1 MSVAAADLETRP
13 KFPASV
19 FLLTI
24 AQGLAGAIPPIM
36 VSLGGM
42 VGQTLTSNELIVT
55 LPVSM
60 FMIGT
65 CLATIPVAILIRLL
79 GRKPVYCLGAMV
91 SATGGLTCTLGVM
104 QGSFVLFCL
113 GAFLFGLNIAC
124 VQSYRFA
131 ATLLVPDTMRPR
143 AISFVLAGGLVSAVI
158 GPQIVVWTSHVV
170 VGVPFALSFLCQ
182 ALLALSTLPAL
193 LLLRFPAASALPK
206 KSAAA
211 SAPAI
216 SGARVS
222 LKGYVLAVICGAVS
236 YASMSFTMTASPLA
250 MIACGFSVDDAAH
263 GIQWH
268 ILGMFAPSFVTGRL
282 IERYGH
288 LKVMLFGI
296 ALVALGAMIALSGQ
310 ELMHFWA
317 TLILLGVGWNFS
329 YTGSSV
335 MISRSAVGPK
345 AVLLQG
351 IADFSIF
358 AFVAI
363 SSLSA
368 GALIHL
374 IGWEMINWIVL
385 TVVGVSAA
393 IVVHQS
399 LPWAGSAGSGVR

>member
-55 LPVSM
+55 LPISM

-65 CLATIPVAILIRLL
+65 CLATIPVAMLIRLW
-79 GRKPVYCLGAMV
+79 GRKPVYCFGAMV
-91 SATGGLTCTLGVM
+91 ATIGGLTCTLGVM

-143 AISFVLAGGLVSAVI
+143 AISFVLAGGLLSAIV

-170 VGVPFALSFLCQ
+170 IGAPFALSFLSQ
-182 ALLALSTLPAL
+182 ALLALSTLPIL
-193 LLLRFPAASALPK
+193 LLLRLPAGSAVPK
-206 KSAAA
+206 KSVAPPA
-211 SAPAI
+211 SSTAE
-216 SGARVS
+216 GNVS

-250 MIACGFSVDDAAH
+250 MIACGFSVDDAAL

-296 ALVALGAMIALSGQ
+296 ALVALGAIIALSGQ
-310 ELMHFWA
+310 ELAHFWV
-317 TLILLGVGWNFS
+317 TLVLLGVGWNFS

-335 MISRSAVGPK
+335 MIARSAVGPK

-351 IADFSIF
+351 VGDFSIF

-385 TVVGVSAA
+385 TVVVLSAV
-393 IVVHQS
+393 IVIHQS
-399 LPWAGSAGSGVR
+399 MPRAGSVSGSR

>member
-1 MSVAAADLETRP
+1 
-13 KFPASV
+13 
-19 FLLTI
+19 
-24 AQGLAGAIPPIM
+24 M

-42 VGQTLTSNELIVT
+42 VGQTLTSNELLVT

-65 CLATIPVAILIRLL
+65 CAATIPVAMLIRLL
-79 GRKPVYCLGAMV
+79 GRKPVYCIGAMV
-91 SATGGLTCTLGVM
+91 SMIGGLTCTLGVL
-104 QGSFVLFCL
+104 QGSFMLFCL

-131 ATLLVPDTMRPR
+131 ATLLVPETMRPR
-143 AISFVLAGGLVSAVI
+143 AISFVLAGGLVSAVV
-158 GPQIVVWTSHVV
+158 GPQIVVWTSNVV
-170 VGVPFALSFLCQ
+170 MGVPFALSFLCQ
-182 ALLALSTLPAL
+182 AILALSTLPIL
-193 LLLRFPAASALPK
+193 LLLRFPAVSAPEK

-211 SAPAI
+211 AAYASE
-216 SGARVS
+216 SKVS

-268 ILGMFAPSFVTGRL
+268 ILGMFAPSFITGRL
-282 IERYGH
+282 IERFGH
-288 LKVMLFGI
+288 QSVMLFGI
-296 ALVALGAMIALSGQ
+296 VLVAIGAVIALSGQ
-310 ELMHFWA
+310 ELSHFWA

-329 YTGSSV
+329 FTGSSV
-335 MISRSAVGPK
+335 MIARNAIGPR

-358 AFVAI
+358 AFVAV

-374 IGWEMINWIVL
+374 IGWTTINWIVL
-385 TVVGVSAA
+385 AVVTLSAA
-393 IVVHQS
+393 IVAYQS
-399 LPWAGSAGSGVR
+399 MPRASLGSRSH

>member
-1 MSVAAADLETRP
+1 MSVAVVELDARP
-13 KFPASV
+13 KFPVSV

-42 VGQTLTSNELIVT
+42 VGQTLTANELLVT
-55 LPVSM
+55 LPISM

-65 CLATIPVAILIRLL
+65 CTATIPVAMLIRLL
-79 GRKPVYCLGAMV
+79 GRKPVYCIGAVV
-91 SATGGLTCTLGVM
+91 SMIGGLTCTLGVL
-104 QGSFVLFCL
+104 QNSFLLFCL

-131 ATLLVPDTMRPR
+131 ATLLVRETMRPR
-143 AISFVLAGGLVSAVI
+143 AISFVLAGGLVSAVV
-158 GPQIVVWTSHVV
+158 GPQIVVWTSNVV
-170 VGVPFALSFLCQ
+170 IGAPFALSFLCQ

-193 LLLRFPAASALPK
+193 LLLRFPAM
-206 KSAAA
+206 
-211 SAPAI
+211 SAPLRK
-216 SGARVS
+216 GAVTSAPPSDTKVS
-222 LKGYVLAVICGAVS
+222 LKDYVLAVICGAVS

-250 MIACGFSVDDAAH
+250 IIACGFTVDDAAH

-282 IERYGH
+282 IERFGH
-288 LKVMLFGI
+288 QNVMLFGI
-296 ALVALGAMIALSGQ
+296 ALVAVGAVIALSGQ
-310 ELMHFWA
+310 ELAHFWA

-329 YTGSSV
+329 FTGSSV
-335 MISRSAVGPK
+335 MIARSAVGPR

-358 AFVAI
+358 GFVAI

-374 IGWEMINWIVL
+374 AGWSMINWIVVVATGL
-385 TVVGVSAA
+385 TT
-393 IVVHQS
+393 
-399 LPWAGSAGSGVR
+399 LPFLYQATTKRNRTVRG